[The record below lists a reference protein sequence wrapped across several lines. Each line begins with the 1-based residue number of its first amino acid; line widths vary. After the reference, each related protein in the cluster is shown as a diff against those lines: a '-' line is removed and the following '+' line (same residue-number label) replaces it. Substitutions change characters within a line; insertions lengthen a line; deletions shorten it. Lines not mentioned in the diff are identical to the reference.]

1 MTECAFGACMKTE
14 REKGQGVCGLRGF
27 CVKLAFCVTLPVFCF
42 LWTTSR
48 FEAATSRSK
57 TTRRSTL
64 QVLPV
69 ACVAKRSWRFGWGSA
84 REQLSG
90 EGKRSMGKPLMFAAF
105 SLLHARA
112 PPKKRELSGRYY
124 CQETFL
130 LQSCTRKSDLSILLL
145 VFLFSPCLQDH
156 GFLRSRNFATIA
168 TWRNDFS
175 YVLSCFLFFS

>member
-1 MTECAFGACMKTE
+1 MRDAS
-14 REKGQGVCGLRGF
+14 GVL
-27 CVKLAFCVTLPVFCF
+27 LPVNQ
-42 LWTTSR
+42 SR

-84 REQLSG
+84 RERLSG

-105 SLLHARA
+105 SLVHARA

-130 LQSCTRKSDLSILLL
+130 LQSCTRKSDLSILLF
-145 VFLFSPCLQDH
+145 VFFFFFPPYLQDH

-168 TWRNDFS
+168 T
-175 YVLSCFLFFS
+175 

>member
-14 REKGQGVCGLRGF
+14 REKRQGVCGLPGF

-84 REQLSG
+84 RERLSG
-90 EGKRSMGKPLMFAAF
+90 EGKRSIGKPLMFAAF
-105 SLLHARA
+105 SLVHARA

-124 CQETFL
+124 CVNIPVTIMHKKVRLVNFAFFFRHICRTTVFWDPE
-130 LQSCTRKSDLSILLL
+130 ILL
-145 VFLFSPCLQDH
+145 P
-156 GFLRSRNFATIA
+156 
-168 TWRNDFS
+168 
-175 YVLSCFLFFS
+175 